1 MEKTEQTDAF
11 FEKVKEAYPD
21 AGDNYRVRSLGADQA
36 MAEMLFDLIK
46 TGNKSGTFGL
56 KMLHDLDPAN
66 APKVDQITVIVDFH
80 GKPHLAVK
88 VVEVT
93 PVAYKDVTDDHVAV
107 DGPTMRTV
115 EAWKGVHW
123 PFWTDLLAKHGMEA
137 SEDMIVEVER
147 FEQIYPAPS

>member
-1 MEKTEQTDAF
+1 MEKSDQTEAF
-11 FEKVKEAYPD
+11 WQKVKEVDPD
-21 AGDNYRVRSLGADQA
+21 AGDDYRVRSLGADQD

-56 KMLHDLDPAN
+56 KMLHDLDPVN
-66 APKVDQITVIVDFH
+66 APTVGRVTIMVDFH

-93 PVAYKDVTDDHVAV
+93 PVAYKDITDDHVSV

-123 PFWTDLLAKHGMEA
+123 PFWTALLTKHGLTP

-147 FEQIYPAPS
+147 FEQIYPTSS